1 VLAGWRDESLLNSA
15 NMEALVNKR
24 ILLGVTGSIA
34 AYKAA
39 ELLRR
44 LREVGAEVRVV
55 MTRGATE
62 FVTPMTFQALS
73 GHPVHLELLDTEAEA
88 GMGHIELARWADA
101 ILIAPASADFL
112 ARLTQ
117 GRADDLLSAIC
128 LASDVPLAVAP
139 AMNTK
144 MWQNPA
150 TQQNVRSLL
159 ARGVLL
165 LGPDSGEQAC
175 GETGAGRLQAPE
187 ALLAGLAELFQSGV
201 LSGKTV
207 LVTAG
212 PTREALD
219 PVRYLSNFSSGKMG
233 FSVAMAAAEAGA
245 RVILVSGPVS
255 LPTPDHVQ
263 RLDVV
268 SAQEMFDTVL
278 THIQGVDIFIAT
290 AAVADYRPVQVAPGK
305 KKKNAERITLELE
318 PTPDILAE
326 VKARFPR
333 LFCVGF
339 AAETDALEEYAQEK
353 LQRKGVEMIA
363 ANWVGPAASE
373 TEGAFGS
380 DNNALRLFWKDGG
393 AELPVASKDKLA
405 RQLILQIA
413 QLEVVFG
420 HTTINDD
427 NVINLPD
434 SGRRPRR

>member
-1 VLAGWRDESLLNSA
+1 MQRLT
-15 NMEALVNKR
+15 NKR

-39 ELLRR
+39 ELVRR
-44 LREVGAEVRVV
+44 LGEAGAEVRVV

-117 GRADDLLSAIC
+117 GRADDLLSAVC

-150 TQQNVRSLL
+150 TQQNVRGLA

-175 GETGAGRLQAPE
+175 GEVGAGRMQAPE
-187 ALLAGLAELFQSGV
+187 ALLVGLAEIFKSGV

-219 PVRYLSNFSSGKMG
+219 PVRYFSNHSSGKMG
-233 FSVAMAAAEAGA
+233 FSVATAAAEAGA
-245 RVILVSGPVS
+245 RVILVSGPAS
-255 LPTPDHVQ
+255 LPTPEHVQ

-268 SAQEMFDTVL
+268 SAQEMFDAVL
-278 THIQGVDIFIAT
+278 AHIQGVDIFIAT
-290 AAVADYRPVQVAPGK
+290 AAVADYRPVNVAPCKTK
-305 KKKNAERITLELE
+305 KKAERMTLELE
-318 PTPDILAE
+318 PTPDILSE
-326 VKARFPR
+326 IKARYPR

-339 AAETDALEEYAQEK
+339 AAETDSLEEYAQDK
-353 LQRKGVEMIA
+353 LKRKGVEMIA
-363 ANWVGPAASE
+363 ANWVGPAATE
-373 TEGAFGS
+373 TGGAFGS
-380 DNNALRLFWKDGG
+380 DANALRLFWKDGS
-393 AELPVASKDKLA
+393 AELPVASKAKLA
-405 RQLILQIA
+405 RQFILQVA
-413 QLEVVFG
+413 QLEAVWG
-420 HTTINDD
+420 HTLINDD
-427 NVINLPD
+427 KVINLPE
-434 SGRRPRR
+434 SGRAPRR

>member
-1 VLAGWRDESLLNSA
+1 
-15 NMEALVNKR
+15 MERLVNKR

-39 ELLRR
+39 EVVRR
-44 LREVGAEVRVV
+44 LRDAGAEVRVV

-73 GHPVHLELLDTEAEA
+73 GHPVCRELLDTEAEA

-101 ILIAPASADFL
+101 ILVAPASADFL

-128 LASDVPLAVAP
+128 LASDVPLAMAP
-139 AMNTK
+139 AMNTR
-144 MWQNPA
+144 MWQNAA
-150 TQQNVRSLL
+150 TQQNARTLL
-159 ARGVLL
+159 ARGVLM
-165 LGPDSGEQAC
+165 LGPDEGEQAC

-187 ALLAGLAELFQSGV
+187 KLLAELAELFQSGV

-207 LVTAG
+207 MVTAG
-212 PTREALD
+212 PTREAVD
-219 PVRYLSNFSSGKMG
+219 AVRYLSNHSSGKMG
-233 FSVAMAAAEAGA
+233 FSVAKAAVEAGA
-245 RVILVSGPVS
+245 RVILVSGPVGLS
-255 LPTPDHVQ
+255 TPDHLQ
-263 RLDVV
+263 RLNVV
-268 SAQEMFDTVL
+268 TAQEMFDTVME
-278 THIQGVDIFIAT
+278 HIQGVDIFIAT
-290 AAVADYRPVQVAPGK
+290 AAVADYRPVEVATGKTK
-305 KKKNAERITLELE
+305 KKAERIQLELE

-339 AAETDALEEYAQEK
+339 AAETESLDEYAQDK

-363 ANWVGPAASE
+363 ANWVGPAATD

-380 DNNALRLFWKDGG
+380 DTNALRLFWKDGE
-393 AELPVASKDKLA
+393 AELPLASKDKLA

-413 QLEVVFG
+413 QLEEMQG
-420 HTTINDD
+420 QHTIDD
-427 NVINLPD
+427 NKVVSLPD
-434 SGRRPRR
+434 SSRRPRH

>member
-1 VLAGWRDESLLNSA
+1 
-15 NMEALVNKR
+15 MERLVNKR

-39 ELLRR
+39 EVVRR
-44 LREVGAEVRVV
+44 LRDAGADVRVV
-55 MTRGATE
+55 MTRSASE

-73 GHPVHLELLDTEAEA
+73 GHPVNQELLDTEAEA
-88 GMGHIELARWADA
+88 GMGHIELARWADT
-101 ILIAPASADFL
+101 ILVAPASADFL
-112 ARLTQ
+112 ARLAQ

-128 LASDVPLAVAP
+128 LASDVPLAMAP
-139 AMNTK
+139 AMNTH

-150 TQQNVRSLL
+150 TQQNVRTLA
-159 ARGVLL
+159 ARGVVM
-165 LGPDSGEQAC
+165 LGPDAGEQAC
-175 GETGAGRLQAPE
+175 GEIGVGRMQAPE
-187 ALLAGLAELFQSGV
+187 VLLAGLADLFQTGV

-207 LVTAG
+207 MVTAG
-212 PTREALD
+212 PTREAID
-219 PVRYLSNFSSGKMG
+219 AVRFLSNHSSGKMG
-233 FSVAMAAAEAGA
+233 FSVAEAAVEAGA
-245 RVILVSGPVS
+245 RVILVAGPVA
-255 LPTPDHVQ
+255 LETPGHLQ

-278 THIQGVDIFIAT
+278 AHIQGVDIFIAT
-290 AAVADYRPVQVAPGK
+290 AAVADYQPVEVATGKTK
-305 KKKNAERITLELE
+305 KKAEHIQLELE

-339 AAETDALEEYAQEK
+339 AAETEALEEYAQDK

-363 ANWVGPAASE
+363 ANWVGPAAAE

-380 DNNALRLFWKDGG
+380 DTNALRLFWKDGS
-393 AELPVASKDKLA
+393 AELPVASKSKLA

-413 QLEVVFG
+413 QLEEAWSERIIEDDKVV
-420 HTTINDD
+420 T
-427 NVINLPD
+427 LPD